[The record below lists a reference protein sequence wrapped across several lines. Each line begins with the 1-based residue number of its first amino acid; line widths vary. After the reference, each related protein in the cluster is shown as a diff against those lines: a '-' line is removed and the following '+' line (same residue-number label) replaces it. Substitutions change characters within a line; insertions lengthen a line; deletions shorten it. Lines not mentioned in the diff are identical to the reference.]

1 MHHYIGETNFLSV
14 WAIED
19 RQMLYRKFFFFFMTI
34 FNIQMAQTV
43 SCLENDE
50 VTLLQETILDRRR
63 NINLPS
69 LSIPFK
75 DKI

>member
-14 WAIED
+14 WAKD

>member
-1 MHHYIGETNFLSV
+1 
-14 WAIED
+14 
-19 RQMLYRKFFFFFMTI
+19 MTI

-50 VTLLQETILDRRR
+50 VTSFQETILDRRR